1 MSRRPRVWWAQVQVC
16 CTGFGAWGW
25 LCNFKQIGTL
35 GGSTIY
41 RNNFQKPPYQSW
53 VYCNP
58 FCTCLSLPKPKWC
71 LLFVSTNETHCLVF
85 VPCPANFVSGWWPW
99 AICRRPCTP
108 GGGRAA
114 ACSEAGG
121 LKWPILGRV
130 EGHGMTGPATGNL
143 TWFGYGVAIFVNTT
157 TVWVILG
164 NVHFASQTL
173 DPLWFGLAQW
183 WPWRCILSQM
193 KAKEKKKEFMQ
204 SQLLLGLKLST
215 TIWPA
220 FRYPFR
226 IVAGVHGTF
235 STCMFFHKPTLHI
248 QSLSLCIGN
257 ILKHGAT
264 SKTTCAMWLHRHFRW
279 VLRCFV
285 LFRAWFPLKCGQPYA
300 KFAAAKSGLLMAAT
314 LRWP

>member
-1 MSRRPRVWWAQVQVC
+1 MVWVWS
-16 CTGFGAWGW
+16 G
-25 LCNFKQIGTL
+25 NFHQ
-35 GGSTIY
+35 Y
-41 RNNFQKPPYQSW
+41 DY
-53 VYCNP
+53 
-58 FCTCLSLPKPKWC
+58 CLS
-71 LLFVSTNETHCLVF
+71 
-85 VPCPANFVSGWWPW
+85 
-99 AICRRPCTP
+99 R
-108 GGGRAA
+108 
-114 ACSEAGG
+114 
-121 LKWPILGRV
+121 
-130 EGHGMTGPATGNL
+130 
-143 TWFGYGVAIFVNTT
+143 
-157 TVWVILG
+157 G

-264 SKTTCAMWLHRHFRW
+264 SKTTCVMWLHRHFRW